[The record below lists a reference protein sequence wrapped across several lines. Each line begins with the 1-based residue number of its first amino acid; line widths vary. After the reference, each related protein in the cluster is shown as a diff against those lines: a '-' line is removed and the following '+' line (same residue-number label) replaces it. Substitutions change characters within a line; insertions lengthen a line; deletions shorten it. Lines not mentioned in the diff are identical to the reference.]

1 MSILRSSNPILAEG
15 RLEEALRSAPVSQG
29 TVTVAGVVNKT
40 TLCLAVAVVFG
51 ALGNAFVTS
60 KFVQANPGSI
70 LMVNVAAFVVSLGVG
85 FALFGRPSWAI
96 FLAPIYAA
104 VQGFFMG
111 AVGVVLDTILK
122 SEGIALTGGI
132 ALQAFIMTAGVELTC
147 LILYRSGAVR
157 ITQRGAFILWACVLG
172 IGVTYLIS
180 FVLSLFG
187 VATPFIS
194 LPNQTGGSTGAY
206 IGLAINGLIL
216 VVAAFTFIADI
227 QQVDQAS
234 KEGAPASSEWYL
246 AYGLTVSLVWI
257 YFESMKIIFRLAMIF
272 GGGKRD

>member
-15 RLEEALRSAPVSQG
+15 RLEEALRSSSSSQG
-29 TVTVAGVVNKT
+29 TVTVSGVVNKT

-51 ALGNAFVTS
+51 ALGNSFVKT
-60 KFVQANPGSI
+60 NPSA
-70 LMVNVAAFVVSLGVG
+70 LFMVSMASFVVSLGVG

-111 AVGVVLDTILK
+111 AVGVVLDNILAAK
-122 SEGIALTGGI
+122 GIQLTGGI
-132 ALQAFIMTAGVELTC
+132 ALQAFIMTVGVALTC

>member
-1 MSILRSSNPILAEG
+1 MESAKPDDLLETHSDPFKSRCALLVSLLAMVLALASLGGSNASKEATMHNILA
-15 RLEEALRSAPVSQG
+15 S
-29 TVTVAGVVNKT
+29 N
-40 TLCLAVAVVFG
+40 
-51 ALGNAFVTS
+51 
-60 KFVQANPGSI
+60 
-70 LMVNVAAFVVSLGVG
+70 
-85 FALFGRPSWAI
+85 
-96 FLAPIYAA
+96 
-104 VQGFFMG
+104 
-111 AVGVVLDTILK
+111 
-122 SEGIALTGGI
+122 GIKLTGGI
-132 ALQAFIMTAGVELTC
+132 ALQAFIMTAGVALTC

-157 ITQRGAFILWACVLG
+157 ITQRGASILWACVLG

-194 LPNQTGGSTGAY
+194 LPNQTGGSTSAY

-272 GGGKRD
+272 GGKRD

>member
-1 MSILRSSNPILAEG
+1 
-15 RLEEALRSAPVSQG
+15 
-29 TVTVAGVVNKT
+29 
-40 TLCLAVAVVFG
+40 
-51 ALGNAFVTS
+51 
-60 KFVQANPGSI
+60 
-70 LMVNVAAFVVSLGVG
+70 
-85 FALFGRPSWAI
+85 LFGRPSWAI

-111 AVGVVLDTILK
+111 AVGVVLDNILK
-122 SEGIALTGGI
+122 SKGIALTGGI
-132 ALQAFIMTAGVELTC
+132 ALQAFIMTAGVALTC

-194 LPNQTGGSTGAY
+194 LPNQTGGSTSAY

-272 GGGKRD
+272 GGKRD